1 MKSSEYIA
9 ILQSKVVIDKEIA
22 ASLESIIEEYPF
34 FQSARAVSLKY
45 LHDQGSFRYN
55 SNLKLTAAHTL
66 DRTVLFNYI
75 TSPGFKALE
84 NIEPVWSHVYVEP
97 VKEEKTSA
105 EEENRFLSEPEFL
118 EVVPENAVSIEESA
132 EEIVE
137 ETSLHTPEYVKEIL
151 IEGIDVLESDS
162 EDIDSE
168 SIAVVDAQ
176 ILDHTS
182 ETQFFQELAQTNELE
197 WVADV
202 QEWKNNVE
210 HTAVERIEQL
220 TPEEELELQ
229 EEQDFE
235 HRDWFEHRIIEAPV
249 VEEEESKEIV
259 VAEDLVSEENLET
272 VSEPIAQ
279 EVSVAASSP
288 IVSEETFV
296 EEINT
301 PEVEEAVIEKPIQF
315 NKNEKHS
322 FQEWLQLTAIKPIE
336 REELFIAPVTTPE
349 LPDVKKKKMDLIDRF
364 INLNPRMPKAT
375 AYDSSSQENIVS
387 GRVENDTAL
396 MTETLAQVYLQQK
409 KYDRAI
415 QAYEILILKYPEKS
429 SFFADR
435 IKDVKILKKD
445 NTNK

>member
-97 VKEEKTSA
+97 VKEEEVVESA
-105 EEENRFLSEPEFL
+105 LT
-118 EVVPENAVSIEESA
+118 EVVPEVIIPQDIPAQEPIEE
-132 EEIVE
+132 VYD
-137 ETSLHTPEYVKEIL
+137 ETSLHTPESVKEIL
-151 IEGIDVLESDS
+151 IEGIDILEPEIEEELS
-162 EDIDSE
+162 EE
-168 SIAVVDAQ
+168 SIVEAVDETV
-176 ILDHTS
+176 IETS
-182 ETQFFQELAQTNELE
+182 PEEQFIQELAETNDLN

-202 QEWKNNVE
+202 QKWTIKPEDYPV
-210 HTAVERIEQL
+210 VERVEQL

-235 HRDWFEHRIIEAPV
+235 HRDWFEHRTIKELV
-249 VEEEESKEIV
+249 VEEEESEELVI
-259 VAEDLVSEENLET
+259 AEDEDLVPEENFEV
-272 VSEPIAQ
+272 VSESIAQ
-279 EVSVAASSP
+279 DDSVIALNP
-288 IVSEETFV
+288 IVL

-301 PEVEEAVIEKPIQF
+301 PEAEEAIIEKPIQF

-336 REELFIAPVTTPE
+336 REEPFMAPVTTPE

-387 GRVENDTAL
+387 SRVENDTAL

>member
-1 MKSSEYIA
+1 MKPSEYID

-22 ASLESIIEEYPF
+22 TLLESIIEEYSF
-34 FQSARAVSLKY
+34 FHSARAVYLKY

-75 TSPGFKALE
+75 TSSGFKALE

-97 VKEEKTSA
+97 TKLEDKIEETPLPEIISDVIS
-105 EEENRFLSEPEFL
+105 EEIIVEEP
-118 EVVPENAVSIEESA
+118 IEESV
-132 EEIVE
+132 EVVEDEIN
-137 ETSLHTPEYVKEIL
+137 ETSLQTPDSVKEIL
-151 IEGIDVLESDS
+151 IEGIDILES
-162 EDIDSE
+162 EPELIEE
-168 SIAVVDAQ
+168 SAEILTQDLVDEKDFDA
-176 ILDHTS
+176 
-182 ETQFFQELAQTNELE
+182 EFYQELAQTNELE

-202 QEWKNNVE
+202 QDWKDKTEHIEVE
-210 HTAVERIEQL
+210 KVESL

-235 HRDWFEHRIIEAPV
+235 HRDWFEHKNLQDPIFSQETESFVNHDVLEQDSEVLEDIASDELNQEIYSEEPTVVESEEIIEV
-249 VEEEESKEIV
+249 
-259 VAEDLVSEENLET
+259 
-272 VSEPIAQ
+272 
-279 EVSVAASSP
+279 
-288 IVSEETFV
+288 
-296 EEINT
+296 
-301 PEVEEAVIEKPIQF
+301 EKPIQF
-315 NKNEKHS
+315 NRNEKHS

-336 REELFIAPVTTPE
+336 REPITVEPVVQPST
-349 LPDVKKKKMDLIDRF
+349 DVKKKKMDLIDRF

-375 AYDSSSQENIVS
+375 AYDSNSQESIIS
-387 GRVENDTAL
+387 RAESDTAL